1 MATTTLSGM
10 DSLNCPFTIIDET
23 IKERPAG
30 EVLSRWSDA
39 NIGHP
44 AIIIR
49 PNTEDHIVSAIHFAR
64 QNGLSLLPAS
74 GGHGAFVSIDS
85 QTAYLDLKAFK
96 SIQLDKSTGTVRVGA
111 GTTTGEFV
119 EILAA
124 EGYYT
129 PVPNSD
135 AVSVIGAI
143 LGGGN
148 SAQNGQHGFM
158 VDSTISLGV
167 ITAEGKHREVSSSS
181 TGDELAL
188 YHALCGAGHGLG
200 VITSATIKIYPLA
213 NLHLSDGKIWTRTLV
228 FPPPALDLVAD
239 VFSAF
244 QPTDGRLSFSVTFA
258 RSPPGTPAAGKP
270 VIVMSATFY
279 GPSSAAREAAPLLFD
294 EALVQRAVKAD
305 TVMVP
310 CADAN
315 KGLAKVD
322 VHGGFKSITSA
333 RLHAVP
339 ADYIREVFKLWV
351 DITDALPDAGRSV
364 VVLTKFDTSV
374 MQDNGREEA
383 HAGKFLEA
391 RDRGV
396 TVMVPAWAVTTE
408 SYERMMESVDA
419 FMEVVR
425 RGQAGK
431 VWSFPNGMK
440 VRADLGELFGGERVA
455 ELKRLKGLF
464 DPEGVFWS
472 PYV

>member
-1 MATTTLSGM
+1 MATTLSGM
-10 DSLNCPFTIIDET
+10 DSLDCPFTIINKT

-49 PNTEDHIVSAIHFAR
+49 PNTEDNIVSAIHFAR

-85 QTAYLDLKAFK
+85 KTAYLDLKAFK
-96 SIQLDKSTGTVRVGA
+96 SIQLDKSTDTVRVGA
-111 GTTTGEFV
+111 GTTTGELIK
-119 EILAA
+119 ILAA

-129 PVPNSD
+129 ALPNSN

-148 SAQNGQHGFM
+148 SAQNGYHGFM
-158 VDSTISLGV
+158 VDNTISLGV
-167 ITAEGKHREVSSSS
+167 ITAEGKHREVSASS

-200 VITSATIKIYPLA
+200 VVTSAKMKMYPLA
-213 NLHLSDGKIWTRTLV
+213 NLHLSDGKIWTRTLI
-228 FPPPALDLVAD
+228 FPPPALDHVAD
-239 VFSAF
+239 AFSAF

-270 VIVMSATFY
+270 IIVMSATLH
-279 GPSSAAREAAPLLFD
+279 GHSSAAREAVPLLFD
-294 EALVQRAVKAD
+294 ESLVHRAIKAD

-310 CADAN
+310 WADIN
-315 KGLAKVD
+315 KGLEKVD

-333 RLHAVP
+333 RLHAIP
-339 ADYIREVFKLWV
+339 ADSIREVFKLWV

-364 VVLTKFDTSV
+364 VVLTKFDTSR
-374 MQDNGREEA
+374 MQANGGEEA

-391 RDRGV
+391 RDRGI
-396 TVMVPAWAVTTE
+396 TVMVPAWAVTRE
-408 SYERMMESVDA
+408 SYERMMGTVDV
-419 FMEVVR
+419 FIDVVR
-425 RGQAGK
+425 RGEVGK
-431 VWSFPNGMK
+431 VWSFPNSMK
-440 VRADLGELFGGERVA
+440 VRADLGNLFSRERIA
-455 ELKRLKGLF
+455 ELKRLKKLF
-464 DPEGVFWS
+464 DSEGVFWS